1 MDLLYTFSDNTNY
14 TSDFVTAGAKLVECY
29 HNNLN
34 AVDNS
39 LSVKVPFDEV
49 LCDKLKTDISNNIK
63 VQLRDDEHN
72 NLFTGYVR
80 KTLTFTKTQRNQP
93 FSLEI
98 VPPSFLFDKD
108 YSGNSIRLENTT
120 IKNVIITLAGYT
132 EFCGQ
137 VNVSQMGN
145 ESMAIFTLEE
155 GENILSVL
163 KELCF
168 EYCYVFNFDSNGNL
182 VVEPLFV
189 TVPSTITQH
198 FDGENCLNQIQ
209 QQVKETSYSQVAV
222 NWTKVERKSDVLI
235 FEDTTGATES
245 NAANIEIGANSYY
258 LGEEHNYLEY
268 DSKYQGILWIT
279 SATPE
284 ITYDDSSSITS
295 SFVNYGV
302 QGDLSIFNSAN
313 VSRYI
318 TKLVI
323 KGSGYF
329 EIATNTNKTGSTTGT
344 LKEVNAS
351 YIQSTEYASILAKAL
366 KDYYA
371 YANFTLTLQSKTKYN
386 IGSYCDVSDRGMG
399 TVICRIIKRAWNIQT
414 NSYDYTLESISA
426 YDPAETVTTKSNSR
440 SKNDNGETLRSA
452 VATLNDKV
460 DTIVTDTTI
469 CSADVTQ
476 AIIEVDEKGLSIAAQ
491 DISTTIR
498 LQQSDIDLTFA
509 IGTIPLPA
517 GWSYTR
523 SGNTVTFHIGEGV
536 SISSGQFYIPVIYR
550 PIIAENN
557 YIDESAEEYADE
569 NGNTYKEQIFSDSY
583 TTWKLYFTY
592 FANAGGIYLGVID
605 SIANIPSV
613 LNYGDYFTWG
623 GENTT
628 TSLSYEGQFK
638 KSSIY
643 TYVGTDKAW
652 QWEKDLS
659 VEHCSIALGDILGIA
674 NTDLAQNNS
683 TAYEFVDHL
692 TANSIFTDLL
702 VANNAYINAL
712 TSRIISVGSLISS
725 SELDTAITDVT
736 DELTADIATAK
747 AEAISQAKT
756 DVYAATGIDTL
767 SSYTLIQDGYIKTG
781 LIDVDAIKTTVL
793 TAANIQAISGVFDN
807 ITVNGIINAKGGE
820 FTGVEYINGVLK
832 LSGINLLKDGIE
844 MYTMAQA
851 SGRIKLLTQSTIVE
865 WIQARSS
872 YIAGFLP
879 ITGTR
884 DDLQYERINGQLL
897 VTYPNSSGVHQIM
910 LNVVCVCHVWEN
922 GVPRDD
928 LITIYGFN
936 FGMYKLVFEVGDRS
950 DLYFVSPNA
959 AGSYIIN
966 STTTLLGSNCTFE
979 LILW

>member
-1 MDLLYTFSDNTNY
+1 MDLLYFFSDNTNY

-198 FDGENCLNQIQ
+198 FDGDNCLNQIQ

-235 FEDTTGATES
+235 FEDTTGSTES
-245 NAANIEIGANSYY
+245 EAANIEIGSNSYY

-268 DSKYQGILWIT
+268 DSKYQGIVWIT

-313 VSRYI
+313 ASRYI

-329 EIATNTNKTGSTTGT
+329 EIATNTNKTGSTTGI

-351 YIQSTEYASILAKAL
+351 YIQATEYASILAKAL

-426 YDPAETVTTKSNSR
+426 YDPAETVTTKSNSK

-452 VATLNDKV
+452 VATLNNKV
-460 DTIVTDTTI
+460 DNIVTDTTI

-509 IGTIPLPA
+509 IGTIPLPT

-523 SGNTVTFHIGEGV
+523 SGNTITFHIGEGV
-536 SISSGQFYIPVIYR
+536 SVRSGQFYIPVIYR

-557 YIDESAEEYADE
+557 YIDENGEAYADE
-569 NGNTYKEQIFSDSY
+569 IWTTYKEQIFSNSY

-592 FANAGGIYLGVID
+592 FANNGGIYLDVI
-605 SIANIPSV
+605 SSLSKIPEI
-613 LNYGDYFTWG
+613 LNYGDYFVWG
-623 GENTT
+623 GDTT
-628 TSLSYEGQFK
+628 ESPLSYDGEFK
-638 KSSIY
+638 KSRVYKYIGLGK
-643 TYVGTDKAW
+643 TW
-652 QWEKDLS
+652 QWEEDS
-659 VEHCSIALGDILGIA
+659 SPEHNAVALGDILGIA
-674 NTDLAQNNS
+674 NSDLSQNNS
-683 TAYEFVDHL
+683 TVYEYLDHL
-692 TANSIFTDLL
+692 TSNSIFTDLL
-702 VANNAYINAL
+702 VANTAYIEKL
-712 TSRIISVGSLISS
+712 TASIIAADLINVDDLLARDITLKSGGVIHSTNYDGTIDEDTGKITEYGNHGWCIDNTGKADFVNIHATGGLFANVNISGSISS
-725 SELDTAITDVT
+725 SA
-736 DELTADIATAK
+736 
-747 AEAISQAKT
+747 
-756 DVYAATGIDTL
+756 L
-767 SSYTLIQDGYIKTG
+767 SFNYSE
-781 LIDVDAIKTTVL
+781 TTV
-793 TAANIQAISGVFDN
+793 IRKHGFYIGFIFGV
-807 ITVNGIINAKGGE
+807 T
-820 FTGVEYINGVLK
+820 
-832 LSGINLLKDGIE
+832 
-844 MYTMAQA
+844 
-851 SGRIKLLTQSTIVE
+851 
-865 WIQARSS
+865 
-872 YIAGFLP
+872 
-879 ITGTR
+879 
-884 DDLQYERINGQLL
+884 
-897 VTYPNSSGVHQIM
+897 
-910 LNVVCVCHVWEN
+910 
-922 GVPRDD
+922 
-928 LITIYGFN
+928 TIYS
-936 FGMYKLVFEVGDRS
+936 ET
-950 DLYFVSPNA
+950 
-959 AGSYIIN
+959 
-966 STTTLLGSNCTFE
+966 TTTLLGVIVTTHGYSKSTNTSTTIAHE
-979 LILW
+979 LYLKDGVTLTTVTEQILPPLPAGRNIYPAIQCNTQYDSVKMSLLNII